1 MTVTKLTNTYVK
13 NLGPNKKRYSVR
25 DTEIKGLLIRVEP
38 TGKKTFY
45 LDYYTP
51 EGKRSSKKLGDA
63 KILTV
68 AEAREMA
75 TIILS
80 KIIRKIPLSPEK
92 KPPELTVGEV
102 FEKYKIFVQAN
113 HKSSGNTLIF
123 ISLFSC
129 FFQKKC
135 SELTICDLEKW
146 RDKKRKSKKAATINR
161 YVSAFRAM
169 LRWAKE
175 RDIISACP
183 AIEKKMKSLP
193 ETDSDTKIRYLRP
206 DERKRLFATLKKREE
221 RQGKDY
227 LFPAVTISLNTGIR
241 RGALFGLV
249 WGDVNFEQE
258 IIFLHAKNAKN
269 KKMDYIPMNAVVK
282 KVLQEWKKLQKNPSD
297 NDLIFQHPGTG
308 KKMHDCRNSWKKLL
322 RDAEIEN
329 FRWHDMR
336 HDFASQLVMKDVNI
350 LTVQKLM
357 THSNLEMTLRYAHL
371 APKKQ
376 KEAVQKIED
385 LYPIYME
392 EKKLNE

>member
-1 MTVTKLTNTYVK
+1 MPVTKLTNTYIQK
-13 NLGPNKKRYSVR
+13 LRPGKKRYSVR

-38 TGKKTFY
+38 SGKKTFY

-51 EGKRSSKKLGDA
+51 EGKRTSKKIGDA
-63 KILTV
+63 KVLTV

-75 TIILS
+75 TLLLS
-80 KIIRKIPLSPEK
+80 KIIRKIPLEPEK
-92 KPPELTVGEV
+92 TPEELTVGEV

-113 HKSSGNTLIF
+113 HKSSDNTLIF
-123 ISLFSC
+123 ISLFSS
-129 FFQKKC
+129 FFPKKC
-135 SELTICDLEKW
+135 SNLTIFDLEKW
-146 RDKKRKSKKAATINR
+146 RDAERKNKKAATLNR
-161 YVSAFRAM
+161 YISSFLAM
-169 LRWAKE
+169 LRWARE

-221 RQGKDY
+221 KQGKDY
-227 LFPAVTISLNTGIR
+227 LFPAVILSLNTGIR
-241 RGALFGLV
+241 RGALLSLR
-249 WGDVNFEQE
+249 WEDINFEQE

-269 KKMDYIPMNAVVK
+269 QKMDYIPMNAVVK
-282 KVLQEWKKLQKNPSD
+282 NVLQKWKEIQKNPND
-297 NDLIFQHPGTG
+297 NDLIFPHPGTG
-308 KKMHDCRNSWKKLL
+308 KKMHDCRSAWEKILKNAK
-322 RDAEIEN
+322 IEN

-385 LYPIYME
+385 LCPIYIE
-392 EKKLNE
+392 EKK